1 VGESLWTLNAEALV
15 HRTAAVDPTPGGG
28 AIAGVTGAFG
38 LSLVQM
44 AVEVSIAGSA
54 DTEGDLEQLCDARDR
69 ALDLRAQLMATVD
82 RDVEEFD
89 ALMAAYR
96 LPRDTEVEREL
107 RVRAVDEATV
117 TATEGPLGLADAA
130 LVGIALGDEV
140 EPLVKAT
147 IVSDVQAGRDLL
159 CGAALAALRTADINL
174 AALERAG
181 HREASVLR
189 TRRDILEGALRSAQ
203 ERAWRHD

>member
-1 VGESLWTLNAEALV
+1 MGESLWALSAEELV
-15 HRTAAVDPTPGGG
+15 DRTAAVDPTPGGG
-28 AIAGVTGAFG
+28 AIAAVTAAFG

-44 AVEVSIAGSA
+44 AVEISIAGSA
-54 DTEGDLEQLCDARDR
+54 GAGDDLAQLGDARNR
-69 ALDLRAQLMATVD
+69 ALELRAQLMASVD
-82 RDVEEFD
+82 RDAEEFD

-96 LPRDTEVEREL
+96 MPRATEAEREL

-117 TATEGPLGLADAA
+117 TATEGPLGLAAAA

-159 CGAALAALRTADINL
+159 GGAALAALRTADINL
-174 AALERAG
+174 AGLERAG
-181 HREASVLR
+181 HREAVALR
-189 TRRDILEGALRSAQ
+189 TRRDSLEGALRSAQ
-203 ERAWRHD
+203 ERGWRHD